1 MSVEYEVRQTKHCGA
16 ANDGRYWMHDACCN
30 LQHVVFGLSG
40 SGGGVH
46 KRSDEKMKKIACH
59 ENFWCHVGQ
68 NHLRATQNATRT
80 RIQTRTDCNLE
91 SSPQLLISMLN

>member
-40 SGGGVH
+40 SGVFI
-46 KRSDEKMKKIACH
+46 KDLMKK
-59 ENFWCHVGQ
+59 
-68 NHLRATQNATRT
+68 
-80 RIQTRTDCNLE
+80 
-91 SSPQLLISMLN
+91 